1 MRLRSKIIIICC
13 ISILFS
19 LTTCG
24 IIVCLLVQRLSVQT
38 AEEHGLQTAMA
49 DFSSLDDRISQYAM
63 GETSLS
69 MDKTLT
75 YLLKKQN
82 NDLLICF
89 SSENGGNPAIFN
101 STFLE
106 PEDLEPLIW
115 RSHSSTPIETAELKW
130 EGMHFFVYRTTQYSP
145 CTVYKLEDFSYV
157 QKRIHMMGIGLI
169 FLTIVIMLV
178 VCGILT
184 MMLNKIL
191 HPLKKLGD
199 GAKQIAEGHY
209 DERIAVER
217 TDEIGELGSRFNQM
231 AEAVQAKIR
240 ELQRAE
246 EKRTLFMGNL
256 THELKTPMTAISGY
270 ARTLLT
276 VKLPEEDREEALSYI
291 YEESC
296 RLERLSKKMMNL
308 LLLEENDQIHLSH
321 VPAGE
326 LFGNAKKACRDSLE
340 KDGILLEC
348 HGDSEIFY
356 VDADLFT
363 EVLINLIDNARK
375 ASKRGD
381 RIILTAT
388 EHTIEVRDF
397 GKGIPKEE
405 QEKILEPFYMID
417 KSRSRQNGG
426 AGLGLAITSIILER
440 LGCEMKIES
449 SAGDGTRMI
458 LQFV

>member
-19 LTTCG
+19 LTICG

-38 AEEHGLQTAMA
+38 AEEHGLQKAMA
-49 DFSSLDDRISQYAM
+49 DFSALDDRISQYAT

-89 SSENGGNPAIFN
+89 SSENGGSPAIFN

-157 QKRIHMMGIGLI
+157 QRRMNMMGIGLI

-217 TDEIGELGSRFNQM
+217 TDEIGELGGRFNQM
-231 AEAVQAKIR
+231 AEAVQTKIK

-326 LFGNAKKACRDSLE
+326 LFGNAKKACRTALKKTGFCWSATVTARFSTWMPISL
-340 KDGILLEC
+340 
-348 HGDSEIFY
+348 
-356 VDADLFT
+356 
-363 EVLINLIDNARK
+363 
-375 ASKRGD
+375 
-381 RIILTAT
+381 
-388 EHTIEVRDF
+388 
-397 GKGIPKEE
+397 PK
-405 QEKILEPFYMID
+405 
-417 KSRSRQNGG
+417 
-426 AGLGLAITSIILER
+426 
-440 LGCEMKIES
+440 C
-449 SAGDGTRMI
+449 
-458 LQFV
+458 